1 MDFQKQA
8 LEMEQHSLQR
18 RRQQA
23 AVPAQAVK
31 TFQEYHQMLCHQSFP
46 SQESLRQQARVGS
59 VRHRAA
65 NQKVLV
71 LGLSLGKKMVRS

>member
-1 MDFQKQA
+1 
-8 LEMEQHSLQR
+8 MEQHSLQR

-23 AVPAQAVK
+23 AVQVPAVMTSQVYQK
-31 TFQEYHQMLCHQSFP
+31 MLCHRSYR
-46 SQESLRQQARVGS
+46 SQESSRQQARVGS